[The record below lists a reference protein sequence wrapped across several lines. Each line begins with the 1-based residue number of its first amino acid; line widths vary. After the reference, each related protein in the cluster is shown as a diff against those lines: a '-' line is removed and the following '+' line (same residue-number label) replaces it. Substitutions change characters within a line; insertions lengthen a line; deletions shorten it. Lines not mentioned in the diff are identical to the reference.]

1 MNEKRTNI
9 QPGVLLTGRE
19 AVDLL
24 PGTTYGTFMRWARE
38 GKVPVYLLGGRKFFR
53 RSDVEALVTPVAVSA
68 SSADDVPP
76 ALFSVGEGE

>member
-1 MNEKRTNI
+1 MNENRTNI
-9 QPGVLLTGRE
+9 RAGVLVTGRE

-53 RSDVEALVTPVAVSA
+53 RSDVEALLTPVVGQAVSA
-68 SSADDVPP
+68 DELEA
-76 ALFSVGEGE
+76 GQ